1 MLLTEFNS
9 RTRDE
14 AVAVVK
20 PALDIPRW
28 YEAIVDGRPYASVD
42 ALTDA
47 AMEVAAPL
55 TEAELDAALAHHPR
69 IGERAQGDSAEAAHA
84 RKEQSGVDASAAE
97 ALAAGNRAYE
107 ERFDRVFLV
116 RAAGRSAADILA
128 LLDERLGN
136 TPEEELKVIDQQLRE
151 IAALRLAGA
160 IVAPGA
166 DETEGARA

>member
-9 RTRDE
+9 RTRDA
-14 AVAVVK
+14 AVDVVK

-42 ALTDA
+42 ALVAA

-55 TEAELDAALAHHPR
+55 SEAELDGALAHHPR

-84 RKEQSGVDASAAE
+84 RKEQAGVDAAAAD
-97 ALAAGNRAYE
+97 ALAEGNRAYE
-107 ERFDRVFLV
+107 AKFDRVFLV
-116 RAAGRSAADILA
+116 RAAGRSADDILA
-128 LLDERLGN
+128 LLRERLGN
-136 TPEEELKVIDQQLRE
+136 TPEQELKVIDHQLRE

-160 IVAPGA
+160 IEDSGA
-166 DETEGARA
+166 ETEGARA

>member
-9 RTRDE
+9 RTRDA
-14 AVAVVK
+14 AVDVVK

-28 YEAIVDGRPYASVD
+28 YDAIVDGRPYASIE

-47 AMEVAAPL
+47 AAQVAAPL
-55 TEAELDAALAHHPR
+55 TAAELDAALAHHPR
-69 IGERAQGDSAEAAHA
+69 IGERPEGQSAEAALA
-84 RKEQSGVDASAAE
+84 RNEQSGVDAAAAE

-116 RAAGRSAADILA
+116 RAAGRSADDILA
-128 LLDERLGN
+128 LLQLRLGN
-136 TPEEELKVIDQQLRE
+136 TPEQELAVVDQQLRE

-160 IVAPGA
+160 I
-166 DETEGARA
+166 ETEGARA